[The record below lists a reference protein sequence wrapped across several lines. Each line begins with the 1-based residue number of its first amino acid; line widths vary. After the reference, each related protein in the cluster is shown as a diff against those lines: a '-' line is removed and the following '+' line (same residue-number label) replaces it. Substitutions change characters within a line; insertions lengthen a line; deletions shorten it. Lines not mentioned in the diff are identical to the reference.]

1 MRIAITGGLGFIG
14 SRIVEKLLKHGHSVS
29 VIDIRKD
36 KAPEGTEIHLADVTN
51 FDQMIQLLSNVDVV
65 YHLANTVLN
74 VARRQPHLAVNLD
87 ILGTANILE
96 ACVKNGVKKIIY
108 ASSFYVYDGLSN
120 SLKVDENWRS
130 DIFKTEMFGI
140 TKLVCERLVLEY
152 NSLYGLKYVIL
163 RYGPVYGSSDR
174 CTSVI
179 FEFVKTGLR
188 GDPLIIWGSGE
199 RKNQY
204 TYVEDIAEGSAS
216 VLPFENEIFNLIS
229 PEYVKIRQ
237 ITEFL
242 SKKYGFK
249 VDYDL
254 SKQEGPSMPYISP
267 KKAMDKLRWNPT
279 RLEEG
284 IEKTISGM
292 KTELSPV
299 FVLR

>member
-1 MRIAITGGLGFIG
+1 M
-14 SRIVEKLLKHGHSVS
+14 
-29 VIDIRKD
+29 IDIRKD
-36 KAPEGTEIHLADVTN
+36 KAPEGAEICLADVTDFN
-51 FDQMIQLLSNVDVV
+51 QMAQLLNDIDVV

-96 ACVKNGVKKIIY
+96 ACVKNRVDKIVY
-108 ASSFYVYDGLSN
+108 ASSFYVYDGLSDD
-120 SLKVDENWRS
+120 LTVDESWRS
-130 DIFKTEMFGI
+130 DIFKTETFGI

-152 NSLYGLKYVIL
+152 NRLYGLKYVIL

-179 FEFVKTGLR
+179 FDFVKTGLR
-188 GDPLIIWGSGE
+188 GDPLVIWGSGK

-204 TYVEDIAEGSAS
+204 TYVEDIAEGSVKALS
-216 VLPFENEIFNLIS
+216 FENEIFNLIS
-229 PEYVKIRQ
+229 PEYVEIRQ

-249 VDYDL
+249 VAYDL
-254 SKQEGPSMPYISP
+254 SKREGPSMPFISP
-267 KKAMDKLRWNPT
+267 EKAMSKLLWNPT

-284 IEKTISGM
+284 IEKMIHGM
-292 KTELSPV
+292 KRELASALVPG
-299 FVLR
+299 

>member
-1 MRIAITGGLGFIG
+1 MRVAITGGLGFIG
-14 SRIVEKLLKHGHSVS
+14 SRIVEKLLKHGHSVL

-36 KAPEGTEIHLADVTN
+36 KAPEGAEIHLADVTS
-51 FDQMIQLLSNVDVV
+51 FDQMLQLLNNIDVV

-74 VARRQPHLAVNLD
+74 VARRQPHFAVKLD
-87 ILGTANILE
+87 ILGTTNILE
-96 ACVKNGVKKIIY
+96 ACVKNDVKKIIY
-108 ASSFYVYDGLSN
+108 ASSFYVYDGLLN
-120 SLKVDENWRS
+120 NLKVDENWRS

-152 NSLYGLKYVIL
+152 NRLHGLKYVIL

-174 CTSVI
+174 CTSAI
-179 FEFVKTGLR
+179 FEFIKTGLR
-188 GDPLIIWGSGE
+188 GDPLVIWGSGE

-204 TYVEDIAEGSAS
+204 TYVEDIAEGSVKA
-216 VLPFENEIFNLIS
+216 LPFENEIFNLVS

-237 ITEFL
+237 IAEFL

-249 VDYDL
+249 VEYDL

-267 KKAMDKLRWNPT
+267 KKAMDKLQWNPT

-284 IEKTISGM
+284 IEKTA
-292 KTELSPV
+292 KLSSLLV
-299 FVLR
+299 SVKS